1 MNMSPNTMN
10 CCAMPRTS
18 PTSASHRHEA
28 QRILPLAACHD
39 VTATQ
44 QFAKV
49 EQYHARQHQRRRSNS
64 ESNSFSQRAGSTPSP
79 PSAIPIRT
87 QTPTV
92 TPFLMPADFYKSLLV
107 SAAALQQQ
115 HQEQQKQQQQ
125 KLFED
130 EVEYQR
136 IEKDRKTSTTHL
148 RYPFEKF
155 PHAHNAPLFPRNL
168 LYSAAAAAAA
178 AAQRHSPTAE
188 LASDTIC
195 DSNGSDGDSNHVS

>member
-1 MNMSPNTMN
+1 MSPNTMN

-64 ESNSFSQRAGSTPSP
+64 ESKSFSQRAGSTPSP

-87 QTPTV
+87 PTPTV
-92 TPFLMPADFYKSLLV
+92 TPFLMPADFYKSLL
-107 SAAALQQQ
+107 
-115 HQEQQKQQQQ
+115 
-125 KLFED
+125 
-130 EVEYQR
+130 
-136 IEKDRKTSTTHL
+136 
-148 RYPFEKF
+148 KF